1 MSAHLS
7 SLATVSLPRRA
18 PHLPLVLR
26 RLWTEFRQAYVL
38 ALRAER
44 SRGDLRRLD
53 ERMLA
58 DIGITRAQAKAEA
71 ARTPWQV
78 P

>member
-7 SLATVSLPRRA
+7 PLPATTGLAPQLPLALRRA
-18 PHLPLVLR
+18 
-26 RLWTEFRQAYVL
+26 WAEFRRAYLV

-53 ERMLA
+53 DRMLA
-58 DIGITRAQAKAEA
+58 DIGISRIQAKAEA
-71 ARTPWQV
+71 NRTPWQV